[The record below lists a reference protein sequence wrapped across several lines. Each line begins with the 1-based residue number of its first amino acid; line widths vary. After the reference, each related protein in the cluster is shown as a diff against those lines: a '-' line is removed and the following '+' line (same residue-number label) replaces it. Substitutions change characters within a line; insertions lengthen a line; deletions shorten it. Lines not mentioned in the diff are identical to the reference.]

1 MNAVAK
7 EISKM
12 NQEEIHSLENN
23 GVFELSIEKD
33 TKIDLL
39 IGQVEITFGEIDG
52 KQVASNDMFTIALD
66 ISVSDELLSEGI
78 SREFINKIQNERKN
92 MGLEVTDKIQIY
104 IDGNSDLLTSS
115 LMNHK
120 EFICNETQSQFIDI
134 KDSIDSPKDMEIN
147 ISSDNLD
154 RNKLNYKIIKV

>member
-1 MNAVAK
+1 
-7 EISKM
+7 
-12 NQEEIHSLENN
+12 
-23 GVFELSIEKD
+23 
-33 TKIDLL
+33 
-39 IGQVEITFGEIDG
+39 
-52 KQVASNDMFTIALD
+52 
-66 ISVSDELLSEGI
+66 
-78 SREFINKIQNERKN
+78 

-134 KDSIDSPKDMEIN
+134 KDFIDSPKDMEIN